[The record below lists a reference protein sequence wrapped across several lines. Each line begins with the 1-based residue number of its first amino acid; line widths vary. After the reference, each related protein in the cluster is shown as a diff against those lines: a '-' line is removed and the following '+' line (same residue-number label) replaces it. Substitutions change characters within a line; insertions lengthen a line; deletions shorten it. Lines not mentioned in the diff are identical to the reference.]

1 MSLTKDLDAAL
12 KEINKEREQSLDRLV
27 ASLK

>member
-12 KEINKEREQSLDRLV
+12 KEIKKERAQSLDRLV
-27 ASLK
+27 ASVK